1 MEKILLVRQKLREFY
16 ARYNVYIDVVLKFGF
31 VLLTLFIIN
40 DKFGYQALLTK
51 WNVVLIIALVASL
64 FTWPGITC
72 VIVGFLLVHL
82 YALSLEAAILTA
94 GIVFIAAVLHYLF
107 LPGFSIVIVLIPLAF
122 YLRIPYV
129 IPVVVGLVGRS
140 TSFIP
145 VGIGTFGYYLLLGLE
160 KNAPFLSEG
169 TNQVMDIIERFTT
182 LLGIIFDNRLM
193 WVSVLAVCLTT
204 LAVYAVRRLSMDY
217 GPYIAALAGIVVN
230 AAVFVIFGLSF
241 EVTISYS
248 DLFLEIGLSLI
259 PVVLLTF
266 FILAVDYSRTEF
278 LQYEDDDYLYYVKA
292 VPKVKLT
299 ARERRKH
306 EIQEEQVPEPEDD
319 IEIDEAIKILDEMTE
334 EELKQANKGEEQS

>member
-16 ARYNVYIDVVLKFGF
+16 ARFNVYIDVVLKFGF

-40 DKFGYQALLTK
+40 DKFGYQPLLTK

-64 FTWPGITC
+64 FSWPGITC

-94 GIVFIAAVLHYLF
+94 GIVFISAVLHYLF

-122 YLRIPYV
+122 YFRIPYV
-129 IPVVVGLVGRS
+129 IPIIVGLVGRP

-169 TNQVMDIIERFTT
+169 STQVLDIIERFTT
-182 LLGIIFDNRLM
+182 LIGIVFDNRLM

-217 GPYIAALAGIVVN
+217 GP
-230 AAVFVIFGLSF
+230 
-241 EVTISYS
+241 
-248 DLFLEIGLSLI
+248 
-259 PVVLLTF
+259 
-266 FILAVDYSRTEF
+266 
-278 LQYEDDDYLYYVKA
+278 
-292 VPKVKLT
+292 
-299 ARERRKH
+299 
-306 EIQEEQVPEPEDD
+306 
-319 IEIDEAIKILDEMTE
+319 
-334 EELKQANKGEEQS
+334 